1 MEVYWWNPMLDDP
14 DQEDSHS
21 RRIMRGNRLPCVNA
35 GGNVGTAAWMMA
47 HAVLG
52 KKHVAVTGMDFSY
65 YSDTPY
71 KNTQY
76 YYEAVDLVGVDN
88 LNSLY
93 IHVHNPHTGM
103 DFFTDPAYMW
113 YRQAFL
119 ELAKDADCKTY
130 NCTEGGILFG
140 DGIEFLPLSDFLQ
153 RMS

>member
-1 MEVYWWNPMLDDP
+1 
-14 DQEDSHS
+14 
-21 RRIMRGNRLPCVNA
+21 MRENRLPCVNA

-65 YSDTPY
+65 YGDTPY
-71 KNTQY
+71 RNTQY
-76 YYEAVDLVGVDN
+76 YYEAVDLVGEEN
-88 LNSLY
+88 LDSLY
-93 IHVHNPHTGM
+93 IHIHNPHTGM

-113 YRQAFL
+113 YREAFL

-140 DGIEFLPLSDFLQ
+140 DVIEFLPLSDFLQ
-153 RMS
+153 RIS